1 MTEEEEKEAP
11 WVHEFRRRISWA
23 LAPEH
28 FRHGFVGDVVV
39 QDYDN
44 YDPTFSY
51 GTAESMSIT
60 ISGLCPCGDA
70 VTVENEGA
78 IRSAELIR
86 LITNEHTDEKMTAD
100 TNPYVEYQ
108 TEGEVR

>member
-1 MTEEEEKEAP
+1 MSEAP

-28 FRHGFVGDVVV
+28 FRHGFVGSVVAEAK
-39 QDYDN
+39 DS

-51 GTAESMSIT
+51 ESGETMNIRIEGT
-60 ISGLCPCGDA
+60 CPCGKEVF
-70 VTVENEGA
+70 VTSEGA
-78 IRSAELIR
+78 IKSAELIR
-86 LITNEHTDEKMTAD
+86 FITSEDIADEIEAN